1 MRGRQAKLA
10 PAVGKSASVPSKE
23 DTRERLLDAAER
35 VFVESGY
42 YDATVRE
49 ICKRAGVNLALVNYH
64 FGDKLQLY
72 TEVIRRA
79 MNLSKVEFL
88 EGVSDFTL
96 DPRALLHKLVTG
108 FLRHM
113 KHKDSAFDIL
123 LRQETLRPTPA
134 MDIITKKRMRP
145 TYQAICTLAGR
156 ILKLPAE
163 HETTRL
169 VTHGV
174 IAQIKYFG
182 EPQRILTRLDPTILA
197 GKTDEELADFII
209 SFSFGQGPEGIT
221 SEVANSQATTHS
233 HKANQAAQVRSLTS

>member
-1 MRGRQAKLA
+1 MKGKPAKVA
-10 PAVGKSASVPSKE
+10 AVNGNAASVPAKE
-23 DTRERLLDAAER
+23 DTRERLLDAAEQ

-88 EGVSDFTL
+88 EGVSDFTV
-96 DPRALLHKLVTG
+96 DPRALLHKLVAG

-113 KHKDSAFDIL
+113 KHKDSTFDIL
-123 LRQETLRPTPA
+123 LKQETLRPTPA
-134 MDIITKKRMRP
+134 MEIITKKRMRP
-145 TYQAICTLAGR
+145 TYQAVCTLVGR

-169 VTHGV
+169 VTHSV
-174 IAQIKYFG
+174 VAQIKYFG
-182 EPQRILTRLDPTILA
+182 EPQRILTRLDPAILT

-209 SFSFGQGPEGIT
+209 GFSLSQGPDGMT
-221 SEVANSQATTHS
+221 GAAAASQPA
-233 HKANQAAQVRSLTS
+233 KNQREAKQLGP

>member
-1 MRGRQAKLA
+1 MKGKPAKLA
-10 PAVGKSASVPSKE
+10 AVNGNTASVPAKE
-23 DTRERLLDAAER
+23 ETRERLLVAAEQ

-72 TEVIRRA
+72 IEVIRRA

-88 EGVSDFTL
+88 EGVSDFSL
-96 DPRALLHKLVTG
+96 DPRALLHKLVAG

-123 LRQETLRPTPA
+123 LKQETLRPTPA

-145 TYQAICTLAGR
+145 TYQAVCTLVGR

-163 HETTRL
+163 HEATRL
-169 VTHGV
+169 VTHSV
-174 IAQIKYFG
+174 VAQIKHFG
-182 EPQRILTRLDPTILA
+182 EPDRILNRLDPTILA
-197 GKTDEELADFII
+197 GKTDEELANFIVG
-209 SFSFGQGPEGIT
+209 FSL
-221 SEVANSQATTHS
+221 SQAPDGEVS
-233 HKANQAAQVRSLTS
+233 TSQPTNKQHRLKQPGP

>member
-1 MRGRQAKLA
+1 MKGKPAKLA
-10 PAVGKSASVPSKE
+10 SVNGKSAPVAAKE
-23 DTRERLLDAAER
+23 DTRERLLDAAEQ

-72 TEVIRRA
+72 IEVIRRA

-88 EGVSDFTL
+88 EGASDFSV
-96 DPRALLHKLVTG
+96 DPRALLHKLVAG

-123 LRQETLRPTPA
+123 LKQETLRPTPA

-145 TYQAICTLAGR
+145 TYQAVCTLVGR

-169 VTHGV
+169 VTHSV
-174 IAQIKYFG
+174 VAQIKHFG
-182 EPQRILTRLDPTILA
+182 EPDRILNRLDPTILT

-209 SFSFGQGPEGIT
+209 SFSL
-221 SEVANSQATTHS
+221 SQTPDD
-233 HKANQAAQVRSLTS
+233 